1 MMAGE
6 VYLLPF
12 SQVDDQELQDEIYD
26 LNFNMD
32 QVDIINQLT
41 SLQNVQNSSLISNEL
56 LGYLDKLYSSLHQS
70 KLDYSLLV
78 DSDPDVN
85 ILNKHNDILY
95 QSSRFYIESSFRKSF
110 SKTSK
115 VFSILNLN
123 IRSMP

>member
-78 DSDPDVN
+78 DSDPDVY

-95 QSSRFYIESSFRKSF
+95 QSSRFYVESSFRKSF